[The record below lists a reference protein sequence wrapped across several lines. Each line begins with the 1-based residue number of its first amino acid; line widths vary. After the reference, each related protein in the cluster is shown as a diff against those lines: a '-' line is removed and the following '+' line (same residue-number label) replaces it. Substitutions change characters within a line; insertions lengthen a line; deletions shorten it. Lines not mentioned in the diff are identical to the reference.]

1 MLKNLP
7 KELKYVLYPF
17 GYGFIGAKTFDES
30 SRIFDSDSTYLTM
43 LAFFED
49 LKGLA

>member
-7 KELKYVLYPF
+7 KELKYALYPF

-30 SRIFDSDSTYLTM
+30 SIIFDSDPTYMIMLTF
-43 LAFFED
+43 LED
-49 LKGLA
+49 LKELV